1 MSTISETSNLLPSS
15 HAFYHIFRW
24 LRIQMAY
31 IDLDQKIQ
39 RQLIQCSRA
48 ALESIRLNAINSRGD
63 PAQRYQTAAV
73 PDMAHQLYN
82 ASTLRLRVETEV
94 TSQSLQLLQTKQRRG
109 RALPPII
116 SPYQRSIAVADA
128 QVRSQRGLVGLRGI
142 ATTYTEH
149 VSITC
154 GKRGNRSKSGARN
167 HLYRTRLHYTRD
179 RQ

>member
-1 MSTISETSNLLPSS
+1 VSTISETSNLLPSS

-128 QVRSQRGLVGLRGI
+128 QVRSQRGL
-142 ATTYTEH
+142 YTEH